1 MMAAN
6 HYHDEGSSIPSSSSS
21 IISRTL
27 RFLAIS
33 LFLVSV
39 AYHSFAGTRYR
50 QNVSAAANRD
60 ASLRGKLITTDELT
74 FSFDNDG
81 EEGLVG
87 TIDDTIIVPEYQQ
100 HDDTSPSSATSSK
113 RYYKSIFYNAYTSL
127 YKTDNQY
134 SRMLSDTN
142 ETEPHTRESEEETE
156 ELAHELSIEVS
167 FEDTYK
173 VLVFLGVVFSCGEIA
188 SYLGIPSLVGQMIAG
203 FLLGPPLLEFV
214 PYPESFVL

>member
-1 MMAAN
+1 
-6 HYHDEGSSIPSSSSS
+6 
-21 IISRTL
+21 
-27 RFLAIS
+27 
-33 LFLVSV
+33 
-39 AYHSFAGTRYR
+39 
-50 QNVSAAANRD
+50 
-60 ASLRGKLITTDELT
+60 
-74 FSFDNDG
+74 
-81 EEGLVG
+81 
-87 TIDDTIIVPEYQQ
+87 
-100 HDDTSPSSATSSK
+100 
-113 RYYKSIFYNAYTSL
+113 
-127 YKTDNQY
+127 
-134 SRMLSDTN
+134 MLSDTN